1 MKDLPSKKYCEVIMF
16 KKDDKEKRFIKILK
30 ESSVTQT
37 IEIILDTETG
47 VNYMYVTGGSGKTI
61 TPLLGPD
68 GKVLVSNQREIESYK
83 ERA

>member
-1 MKDLPSKKYCEVIMF
+1 MF
-16 KKDDKEKRFIKILK
+16 RKDDKEKRFIKILK

-47 VNYMYVTGGSGKTI
+47 VNYMYVSAGSGRTI

-68 GKVLVSNQREIESYK
+68 GNVVISSQREIANYK
-83 ERA
+83 DKN

>member
-1 MKDLPSKKYCEVIMF
+1 MF
-16 KKDDKEKRFIKILK
+16 NKDDEEKRFIKILK

-61 TPLLGPD
+61 TPLLD
-68 GKVLVSNQREIESYK
+68 SEGKVIVSSQREIVNYK
-83 ERA
+83 ERN

>member
-1 MKDLPSKKYCEVIMF
+1 MF
-16 KKDDKEKRFIKILK
+16 NKDDEEKRFIKILK

-47 VNYMYVTGGSGKTI
+47 VNYLYIGAGYGMGI

-68 GKVLVSNQREIESYK
+68 GKVLISSQRAIANYK
-83 ERA
+83 DKN

>member
-1 MKDLPSKKYCEVIMF
+1 MFNKDEE
-16 KKDDKEKRFIKILK
+16 EKRFIKILK

-47 VNYMYVTGGSGKTI
+47 VNYMYVSGGSGKTI

-68 GKVLVSNQREIESYK
+68 GNVIISSQREIANYK
-83 ERA
+83 DKN

>member
-1 MKDLPSKKYCEVIMF
+1 MF
-16 KKDDKEKRFIKILK
+16 KDKNEKRFIKTLK

-37 IEIILDTETG
+37 IEIILDTEIG

>member
-1 MKDLPSKKYCEVIMF
+1 MF
-16 KKDDKEKRFIKILK
+16 NKDDGEKRFVGILK

-68 GKVLVSNQREIESYK
+68 GKVLVSSQREIANYK
-83 ERA
+83 DKN

>member
-1 MKDLPSKKYCEVIMF
+1 MF
-16 KKDDKEKRFIKILK
+16 NKDDEEKRFIKILK

-61 TPLLGPD
+61 TPLLD
-68 GKVLVSNQREIESYK
+68 SEGKVIVSNQREIASYK
-83 ERA
+83 ERI